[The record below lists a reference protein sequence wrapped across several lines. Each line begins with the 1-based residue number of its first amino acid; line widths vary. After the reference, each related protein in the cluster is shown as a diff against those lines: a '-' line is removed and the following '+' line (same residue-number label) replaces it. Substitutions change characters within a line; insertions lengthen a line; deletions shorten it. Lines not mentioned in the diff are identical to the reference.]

1 MHTATFGSS
10 SYYLTLYLSSRR
22 LTHSNM
28 APLSLQHRRTHNLLL
43 ISKLLNQRDAASPFT
58 LVLDNLEQTGKPVVA
73 EYLRRANASKIKVI
87 FVSFET
93 LRRPRTADVF
103 IEAWRQ
109 SLQSWQTEV
118 VNHLR
123 AEATQKKLLVFDTLN
138 PLSATQGSNL
148 PALLS
153 SFILPTSSLLAL
165 YHTDVPLPIPEINNN
180 NNNNNHD
187 SGHHNAYAPSA
198 LTLLRYLAT
207 TILTTHSFHHVLAQK
222 AARERSHAEP
232 IFGLEA
238 GVDGVLQSLGANGL
252 DGVVLEME
260 HRRKSGRGVRECYFL
275 PMVGRQPAMKGRE
288 SGIML
293 LEDHPRYRTSDAAA
307 AAARDQGDGS
317 ESSTPTFELGLTEKQ
332 RRDRDGVVL
341 PYYDAQRGG
350 GDGGRIL
357 YDMGEEDDF
366 DEEEDEI

>member
-1 MHTATFGSS
+1 MTF
-10 SYYLTLYLSSRR
+10 
-22 LTHSNM
+22 
-28 APLSLQHRRTHNLLL
+28 
-43 ISKLLNQRDAASPFT
+43 
-58 LVLDNLEQTGKPVVA
+58 
-73 EYLRRANASKIKVI
+73 
-87 FVSFET
+87 SFFFFF
-93 LRRPRTADVF
+93 P
-103 IEAWRQ
+103 
-109 SLQSWQTEV
+109 
-118 VNHLR
+118 
-123 AEATQKKLLVFDTLN
+123 QKEKLLVFDTLN
-138 PLSATQGSNL
+138 PLSATQSSNL

-165 YHTDVPLPIPEINNN
+165 YHTDVPLPIPEINYSNNNYNN
-180 NNNNNHD
+180 NNT
-187 SGHHNAYAPSA
+187 GHQNPYAPSA

-207 TILTTHSFHHVLAQK
+207 TILTAHSFHHVLAQK

-252 DGVVLEME
+252 EGVVLEME
-260 HRRKSGRGVRECYFL
+260 HRRKSGRGVREWYFL
-275 PMVGRQPAMKGRE
+275 PMVGRQPAMMPTIKGRE
-288 SGIML
+288 SGIVL
-293 LEDHPRYRTSDAAA
+293 LEDHPRYRTPEERKKVDADAAA
-307 AAARDQGDGS
+307 REEGDGS
-317 ESSTPTFELGLTEKQ
+317 ESSTTTFELGLTEKQ